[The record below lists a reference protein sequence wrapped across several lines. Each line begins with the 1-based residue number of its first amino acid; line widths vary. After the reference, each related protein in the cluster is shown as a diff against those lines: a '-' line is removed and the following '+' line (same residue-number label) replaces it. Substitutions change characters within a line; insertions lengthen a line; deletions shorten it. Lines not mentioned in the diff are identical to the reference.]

1 MSNTHVRRSVEV
13 VIVGGGV
20 AGAIAALELG
30 RLGHQVLV
38 LEAGL
43 DTAMTPEGYAEHQKT
58 WLAAGHG
65 APNGPFPRNPNAP
78 HPLPFDLGAPP
89 ADQPYLAQ
97 RGAAPY
103 ASVYTRYLGGTT
115 LTWLGTAVRLFRS
128 DFQLRSRYGVGVDWP
143 LDVDALTD
151 HYRAA
156 ERELGVAGD
165 ADAQRALVEQNP
177 DGGNV
182 FGADEEYPFEAV
194 ATSWVDQFMAA
205 GLAEARVDV
214 SGHALPVFVTPTPQA
229 RNTRPN
235 PRYDG
240 GRGHTPENPRGD
252 VAVTARCDGYA
263 SCIPLC
269 PVQAKYTALRTLRRC
284 DPARVEIQSRA
295 VVSRLVA
302 DPETG
307 RIRELVVKRYA
318 RPDDP
323 AHTVERIS
331 ARVVVLAAGAIE
343 NAKLLLASGVANR
356 SDQVGRNL
364 MDHPFPMVWGLAPE
378 ALGTFRGPSSTAG
391 IETLRDGAFRRDHAA
406 FRVEISN
413 WGWDFPTGAP
423 GTDVDQLVDAERLL
437 GGDLRRALFDRVQ
450 RQLRLGFLVEQ
461 EPDPSNRVRVDP
473 ALTDALGEPRPVIDY
488 ALSDYTRRGIVA
500 AVDAGRQIFRAL
512 GVEDRT
518 SYDAGDPRSFVH
530 EGARYAWRG
539 AGHAMGTHRMGA
551 SGATAVVDSHLR
563 SFDHHN
569 LYLLGSGSFPTGGT
583 GNPTLTLAALS
594 FRAVEAIHRDLAG
607 LRTSVSSAR

>member
-1 MSNTHVRRSVEV
+1 MSTKERTRHVEV

-30 RLGHQVLV
+30 RRGPQVLV

-43 DTAMTPEGYAEHQKT
+43 DSAMSPEGYAEHHRT

-78 HPLPFDLGAPP
+78 HPLPFDLGPP
-89 ADQPYLAQ
+89 RASDAYLEQ
-97 RGAAPY
+97 RGADPY

-115 LTWLGTAVRLFRS
+115 LTWLGTSVRLLRS
-128 DFQLRSRYGVGVDWP
+128 DFELQRRYGVGVDWP
-143 LDVDALTD
+143 LGVDALAA
-151 HYRAA
+151 HYLAA

-165 ADAQRALVEQNP
+165 ADAQRALGAENP
-177 DGGNV
+177 EGGTV
-182 FGADEEYPFEAV
+182 FGADDEYPFEPV
-194 ATSWVDQFMAA
+194 ATSWVDQYMAA
-205 GLAEARVDV
+205 GLADARVDV
-214 SGHALPVFVTPTPQA
+214 SGTSLPVVVTPTPQA

-252 VAVTARCDGYA
+252 TAVTARCDGYA

-284 DPARVEIQSRA
+284 HPARVEVRA
-295 VVSRLVA
+295 RSVVSRLLA

-307 RIRELVVKRYA
+307 RIRALVVKRYE

-323 AHTVERIS
+323 THTVERIT
-331 ARVVVLAAGAIE
+331 ADLVVLAAGAVE
-343 NAKLLLASGVANR
+343 NAKLLLASGLANA

-391 IETLRDGAFRRDHAA
+391 IETLRDGPFRRAHGA

-423 GTDVDQLVDAERLL
+423 GSDVDHLVDAERLL
-437 GGDLRRALFDRVQ
+437 GRDLRRALFDRVQ
-450 RQLRLGFLVEQ
+450 RQVRLGFLVEQ
-461 EPDPSNRVRVDP
+461 EPDPANRVRIDP
-473 ALTDALGEPRPVIDY
+473 SRTDALGEPRPVIHY

-512 GVEDRT
+512 GIEDHT
-518 SYDAGDPRSFVH
+518 AYNADDPRSFVH
-530 EGARYAWRG
+530 DGARYAWRG
-539 AGHAMGTHRMGA
+539 AGHAMGTHRMGT
-551 SGATAVVDSHLR
+551 SRTTAVTDSHLR
-563 SFDHHN
+563 CFDHPN
-569 LYLLGSGSFPTGGT
+569 LFLLGAGSFPTGGT
-583 GNPTLTLAALS
+583 GNPTLTLAALA
-594 FRAVEAIHRDLAG
+594 FRAVEAMHRDLTHGVPA
-607 LRTSVSSAR
+607 TS

>member
-1 MSNTHVRRSVEV
+1 MTRPAPTRHVDV

-20 AGAIAALELG
+20 AGAVAALELG
-30 RLGHQVLV
+30 RRGHRVLV
-38 LEAGL
+38 LEAGS
-43 DTAMTPEGYAEHQKT
+43 DSPMRPEGYAEHHRT

-78 HPLPFDLGAPP
+78 HPLPFDLGPPP
-89 ADQPYLAQ
+89 AADAYLVQ
-97 RGAAPY
+97 RGADPY

-128 DFQLRSRYGVGVDWP
+128 DFELRSRYGVGVDWP
-143 LDVDALTD
+143 LDVDALTA
-151 HYRAA
+151 HYASA

-165 ADAQRALVEQNP
+165 ADAQRALAAETLE
-177 DGGNV
+177 GGAV
-182 FGADEEYPFEAV
+182 WGPDEEFPFEAV

-205 GLAEARVDV
+205 GLGDARVEV
-214 SGHALPVFVTPTPQA
+214 SGHAMPVTVTPTPQA
-229 RNTRPN
+229 RTTRPN

-252 VAVTARCDGYA
+252 ASVTARCDGYA

-284 DPARVEIQSRA
+284 DPACVEVQARS

-302 DPETG
+302 DAETG
-307 RIRELVVKRYA
+307 RIRELVVKRYE

-323 AHTVERIS
+323 THTVERI
-331 ARVVVLAAGAIE
+331 AADLVVLAAGAIE

-391 IETLRDGAFRRDHAA
+391 IETLRDGPFRARHAA

-423 GTDVDQLVDAERLL
+423 GTDVDRLVDAERLV
-437 GGDLRRALFDRVQ
+437 GKELRRALVDRVQ
-450 RQLRLGFLVEQ
+450 RQVRLGFLVEQ
-461 EPDPSNRVRVDP
+461 EPDGANRVRLDP
-473 ALTDALGEPRPVIDY
+473 SRVDALGEPRPVVEY

-512 GVEDRT
+512 GVEDCT
-518 SYDAGDPRSFVH
+518 AYEAGDPRSFVH

-539 AGHAMGTHRMGA
+539 AGHAMGTHRMGT
-551 SGATAVVDSHLR
+551 SGATAVTDSHLR
-563 SFDHHN
+563 CFDHPN
-569 LYLLGSGSFPTGGT
+569 LYLLGAGSFPTGGT
-583 GNPTLTLAALS
+583 GNPTLTLAALA
-594 FRAVEAIHRDLAG
+594 FRAVEAMHRDLSRRA
-607 LRTSVSSAR
+607 LATP